1 MFSIGLLLCDVF
13 SQPAAIFCDKNFVAS
28 DKIVAASPLNLLQRQ
43 LYDQQHTSQYL
54 QHNIAAAATAHNT
67 AATAHNTTQHSTSQ
81 YLQQHTAQHNSSTT
95 AAHNT
100 RTQHKTAK
108 YSTQHTTAAHNT
120 TQHSTTQQN
129 TAQHNSST
137 QHSTE
142 QHNTAQHRTAQN
154 NSSTTQYNSTAH
166 LPETCSTQYLQQGQ
180 IRAGREN
187 LYLKPLGSGLR
198 EIPMSKIYQLHTHFS
213 FCN

>member
-54 QHNIAAAATAHNT
+54 QHNT
-67 AATAHNTTQHSTSQ
+67 AATAYHTTQHST
-81 YLQQHTAQHNSSTT
+81 AQHNIS
-95 AAHNT
+95 
-100 RTQHKTAK
+100 
-108 YSTQHTTAAHNT
+108 
-120 TQHSTTQQN
+120 
-129 TAQHNSST
+129 SST
-137 QHSTE
+137 QHSTTAAQQ
-142 QHNTAQHRTAQN
+142 QHTTHERSTKQQNTANNTQQQHTTQP
-154 NSSTTQYNSTAH
+154 STTQYNSTAH
-166 LPETCSTQYLQQGQ
+166 LPETCSTKYLQQGQ

-198 EIPMSKIYQLHTHFS
+198 EIAMSKIYQLNTHFS
-213 FCN
+213 FCD